1 MDDRQIIDLYWQ
13 RSEKAIAETA
23 DKYGGYC
30 RSIAFHILY
39 NDEDSEECVN
49 DTYLKAW
56 GAMPEQ
62 RPARLAAFLGKI
74 TRNLALHRYEAYGAR
89 KRGAGQVPLALEE
102 LRECLPAPDSV
113 ERAVDDIVLGE
124 ILNSFLS
131 ALPAE
136 SRKIFM
142 RRYWYLAS
150 IREIAQ
156 EYYISESK
164 VKVTLLRT
172 REKLKLFLEKE
183 GVAL

>member
-1 MDDRQIIDLYWQ
+1 M
-13 RSEKAIAETA
+13 
-23 DKYGGYC
+23 
-30 RSIAFHILY
+30 
-39 NDEDSEECVN
+39 
-49 DTYLKAW
+49 
-56 GAMPEQ
+56 
-62 RPARLAAFLGKI
+62 
-74 TRNLALHRYEAYGAR
+74 
-89 KRGAGQVPLALEE
+89 
-102 LRECLPAPDSV
+102 
-113 ERAVDDIVLGE
+113 
-124 ILNSFLS
+124 NSFLS